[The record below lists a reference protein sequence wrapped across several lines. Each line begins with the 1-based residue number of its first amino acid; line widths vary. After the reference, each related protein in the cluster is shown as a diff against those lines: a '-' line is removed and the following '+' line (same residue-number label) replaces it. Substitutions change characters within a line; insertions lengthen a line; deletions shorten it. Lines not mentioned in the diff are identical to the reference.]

1 MIANYHTHTHR
12 CNHAVGREEAY
23 VQEALK
29 AGMKILGWADHTP
42 YLFPDGYYSHF
53 RMRPIQLPGY
63 VQTIEDL
70 RRKYSGQIE
79 MPIGLETEY
88 YPRHFGDLMAFLRDF
103 PIDYLILGQHFIGN
117 EYDAP
122 YCGAATGDRKV
133 VRQYCRQSMEAM
145 NTGMFTYFAH
155 PDLMYYGEDRK
166 FYQETVRSLCAEARG
181 CGIPLEI
188 NLLGLGEGR
197 HYPNRWFWEMA
208 AEEGCDV
215 ILGCDAHS
223 PQALN
228 QPEVK
233 RKAMAMVKE
242 LGLNLL
248 ETVDLLFPEN
258 PAGIFWKH

>member
-12 CNHAVGREEAY
+12 CNHAIGREEEY

-29 AGMKILGWADHTP
+29 AGLQILGWADHTP
-42 YLFPDGYYSHF
+42 YIFPGGYYSHF
-53 RMRPIQLPGY
+53 RMRPAQLEGY
-63 VQTIEDL
+63 VRTIQTL
-70 RRKYSGQIE
+70 REKYPIE

-88 YPRHFGDLMAFLRDF
+88 YPKHFGQLMEFLRDF

-122 YCGAATGDRKV
+122 YSGLVTDDRET

-145 NTGMFTYFAH
+145 NTGLFTYFAH
-155 PDLMYYGEDRK
+155 PDLIHYGGDWK
-166 FYQETVRSLCAEARG
+166 FYMDTVRPMCAEAKS

-188 NLLGLGEGR
+188 NLLGIREGR
-197 HYPNRWFWEMA
+197 HYPNRFFWEMA

-223 PQALN
+223 PKALN
-228 QPEVK
+228 DPRAE
-233 RKAMAMVKE
+233 REGLELAKE
-242 LGLNLL
+242 FGLKVL
-248 ETVDLLFPEN
+248 ETAQLRP
-258 PAGIFWKH
+258 IR